1 MVKLNIAGTTVV
13 GVPKTMVF
21 LDDKGRGHIYPS
33 LTEKNHISSHYG
45 IPSINLKKKEGYTV
59 AASKSVYTDSS
70 NPNIVNTV
78 KKARAKTE
86 KAQKKIKEG
95 VQEIQQ
101 AQKSVE
107 NAVKKRGRPKL
118 SEEQKAINKQMR
130 EQKKQANLTAKISA
144 SDMAND
150 MVNNLFTSTLSSLP
164 KTKKGRKQKR
174 Q

>member
-21 LDDKGRGHIYPS
+21 LDEKGRGHIYPS
-33 LTEKNHISSHYG
+33 LTEKNNISSHYG

-86 KAQKKIKEG
+86 KTQKKIKKEF
-95 VQEIQQ
+95 
-101 AQKSVE
+101 
-107 NAVKKRGRPKL
+107 KKFNKPR
-118 SEEQKAINKQMR
+118 KALKM
-130 EQKKQANLTAKISA
+130 L
-144 SDMAND
+144 
-150 MVNNLFTSTLSSLP
+150 
-164 KTKKGRKQKR
+164 
-174 Q
+174 